1 MTSVWICRPLQKVLA
16 RLRVVNVAAYLSR
29 LLKCETLS
37 LRQRDKE
44 RQALDLSASNAHI
57 LKNEI

>member
-29 LLKCETLS
+29 LLKCERLS
-37 LRQRDKE
+37 LRQRDRE
-44 RQALDLSASNAHI
+44 RQTLDLSTSNAQI
-57 LKNEI
+57 